1 MGDELNEGDSGTA
14 APPTMEQ
21 LLWQMMMQ
29 MASMNASN
37 TVPNTVEL
45 DAEVREFLGDK
56 YVNPSSPAGKLIS
69 EFNDCTKPIK
79 KSVPLTR
86 AATYPGW
93 REHIFHTIKI
103 LEIEDI
109 ILLKQKKSPKENATV
124 TALWKHHNI

>member
-1 MGDELNEGDSGTA
+1 MELTLWTRQVLPFSKIGLGLEGAGR
-14 APPTMEQ
+14 
-21 LLWQMMMQ
+21 LCH
-29 MASMNASN
+29 
-37 TVPNTVEL
+37 
-45 DAEVREFLGDK
+45 K